1 MPLES
6 HLRFHLDL
14 GDSPR
19 GNRRLNETDGKF
31 ANLERPDRR
40 SVPRTSPATV
50 VRLVV
55 MLPVF
60 TALGPV
66 ATLALVVLGVPALV
80 MGRGMRWRRGMRLRT
95 LLMLSDLGELA
106 AKAVEH

>member
-1 MPLES
+1 M
-6 HLRFHLDL
+6 
-14 GDSPR
+14 
-19 GNRRLNETDGKF
+19 
-31 ANLERPDRR
+31 
-40 SVPRTSPATV
+40 PRTSPATV